1 VKLKRVVKWKVSLK
15 QVLLFVISGLL
26 GFVLAMIFVNPTFKS
41 FFDFDYWKAMS
52 RFDESLRL
60 THARYVDEDKVS
72 FDVLA
77 EQAIVG
83 IVKSLDRHSSYFPPA
98 EYQAFQEDLY
108 QKYVGI
114 GVKIRKVDKGVLLT
128 RVFPSGPAEEA
139 GLEAGEFILEVEGE
153 PLEGMELDQVSSKI
167 KGKRKTSVNLK
178 ILSRDGEGRNVR
190 VRRDEIKVS
199 CIEEA
204 SVDENGTGYLRVEQF
219 TKRTGKEVKTALF
232 KLEEEGMKRL
242 VLDLRDNLGGLLTE
256 AVEVANLFLD
266 KGMLVVTV
274 KGRDKDSQREERTT
288 EHQIFS
294 VPLVILLNE
303 KSASASEIVAGALS
317 VHGRAELVGEK
328 SYGKG
333 SVQMP
338 FLLSDESGLKLT
350 TAMYYLPDGT
360 TIHEQGI
367 EPDHF
372 VPCSEDNETKLRVQ
386 RYGSRDLNET
396 EFFELFDF
404 TPIPDIQKL
413 KAMDILIQG
422 HGVRAEK

>member
-1 VKLKRVVKWKVSLK
+1 MKLKRVVKWKVSLK

-26 GFVLAMIFVNPTFKS
+26 GFVLAMIFANPTFKF

-83 IVKSLDRHSSYFPPA
+83 IVKSLDRHSRYFPPA
-98 EYQAFQEDLY
+98 EYKAFQEDLY

-114 GVKIRKVDKGVLLT
+114 GVMIRKADKGVLLT

-153 PLEGMELDQVSSKI
+153 SLEGMELDQVSSRI

-178 ILSRDGEGRNVR
+178 ILSRDGEERNVR
-190 VRRDEIKVS
+190 VRRDEIEVS
-199 CIEEA
+199 SIEEA

-219 TKRTGKEVKTALF
+219 TDRTGEEVKTALF

-266 KGMLVVTV
+266 KGMLVVSV

-288 EHQIFS
+288 EPQIFS

-338 FLLSDESGLKLT
+338 FSLSDESGLKLT

-404 TPIPDIQKL
+404 TPIPDLQKL
-413 KAMDILIQG
+413 KAMDVLIQG
-422 HGVRAEK
+422 HRERAEK